1 MKSLGEKK
9 YNFISYIKDFSI
21 FERIDLRFFQIGIL
35 LLASAPSISVILL
48 LLSSIIGAFN
58 RKDRY
63 FQDKYNLVLII
74 CSLIMIFNSFLITV
88 NIINIPASASFLT
101 WIGLLNWL
109 PLFWCYWGFQKYLN
123 TTVLR
128 SNTAKLLIIGSIP
141 VLISGFSQYFL
152 KIYGPFSF
160 FNNLII
166 WYQRPLGDEGSI
178 SGLFNNPNY
187 AAAWLSIIFPLCLG
201 FFYINFRNLFYKY
214 LNFSIVF
221 SFVLMIILT
230 ISRSALL
237 AILFAYLSLQ
247 KFNKFMIFIIFISF
261 ISIIGLFKF
270 LSFIQIDLQDYIFD
284 VLPAGTI
291 KKFNSLNISNLD
303 SSPRYEIWGK
313 SLKFINENLFSG
325 YGAGSFPEMYKS
337 SNGNFEGIQH
347 THNIFL
353 EIAFNHGIFVS
364 ILILFLMT
372 MLLIKASKKF
382 FFENQNQNF
391 SYLDKAW
398 IISFSNFLI
407 IHMFDITY
415 FDVRISLLS
424 WTLLAGLRTMIKDKK

>member
-58 RKDRY
+58 RKDKY

-201 FFYINFRNLFYKY
+201 FFYINFRNSFYKY

-237 AILFAYLSLQ
+237 AILFAYLALQ
-247 KFNKFMIFIIFISF
+247 KFNKFMIFIILISF

-353 EIAFNHGIFVS
+353 EIAYNHGIFVS

-382 FFENQNQNF
+382 IFENQNQNL